1 MNPAKSSNSK
11 GYIVCCYWFFN
22 HWLKFPENVYNG
34 CHDLMIL
41 YLNISDTGIITVK
54 GADYCCILYN
64 IIKSEAIHLLKN
76 YVLDDRGY
84 I

>member
-1 MNPAKSSNSK
+1 
-11 GYIVCCYWFFN
+11 
-22 HWLKFPENVYNG
+22 
-34 CHDLMIL
+34 MIL
-41 YLNISDTGIITVK
+41 YLNISDTAIITVK

-84 I
+84 IKNAYRRNQY